1 MDLKVQAPSR
11 VMWSPEGPLTYQK
24 RLSTPRQGGQTRAK
38 DASGSEPYALRSH
51 PGSPTVGGDK
61 KGAADVTI
69 EEQEAAELEKIK
81 AEQEASENDM
91 SRGASGPELHIA
103 SHSSTPPSP
112 GSGAFI
118 KAQQARVSA
127 SAAHASD
134 EVVEEVLSCE
144 SRALVEEA
152 LRYRESRQAAAGAV
166 MEEAIADLVAQECRD
181 LVREEVN
188 NAATELV
195 AQWAVA
201 QEMIEAVLVEHC
213 HACAQDAIQT
223 EVLRRETIEAAAT
236 FMAQEVIET
245 VLVEH
250 CHACAQDAIQAE
262 VLRRETIEAAAT
274 FMAQE
279 VIEALVAEE
288 CHAHAEKGCQ
298 EKWDGVGHAVN
309 QKKEPVHCLKK
320 EFPTDDGEGDSESDE
335 EMEEARKREQME
347 MMRLIRERQVLFFP
361 QSQAGELV
369 QDRRLERAGV

>member
-1 MDLKVQAPSR
+1 M
-11 VMWSPEGPLTYQK
+11 
-24 RLSTPRQGGQTRAK
+24 
-38 DASGSEPYALRSH
+38 
-51 PGSPTVGGDK
+51 GGDK

-81 AEQEASENDM
+81 TEQEAAERALKHALNDM
-91 SRGASGPELHIA
+91 SRGASGAELHIA
-103 SHSSTPPSP
+103 SHISTPPSP
-112 GSGAFI
+112 GI

-127 SAAHASD
+127 AAAHALD

-144 SRALVEEA
+144 SRALVEET
-152 LRYRESRQAAAGAV
+152 LQYRESRQAAAGAV
-166 MEEAIADLVAQECRD
+166 MEEAIADLVEQQCWE

-188 NAATELV
+188 NAATVLV

-201 QEMIEAVLVEHC
+201 QEMIEAVLVEDC
-213 HACAQDAIQT
+213 HACAQDAT
-223 EVLRRETIEAAAT
+223 
-236 FMAQEVIET
+236 
-245 VLVEH
+245 
-250 CHACAQDAIQAE
+250 QAE

-279 VIEALVAEE
+279 MIEAVLAGECQGRAHEATQAEVLRRETLEVAATLVAQEMIETLVAEE
-288 CHAHAEKGCQ
+288 CHAQAEEGCQ
-298 EKWDGVGHAVN
+298 EKEQWVGVGHAVN
-309 QKKEPVHCLKK
+309 QKKDPVHRLKK

-361 QSQAGELV
+361 QSQAGDLV

>member
-1 MDLKVQAPSR
+1 
-11 VMWSPEGPLTYQK
+11 
-24 RLSTPRQGGQTRAK
+24 
-38 DASGSEPYALRSH
+38 
-51 PGSPTVGGDK
+51 VGGDK

-213 HACAQDAIQT
+213 HACAQDAIQ
-223 EVLRRETIEAAAT
+223 
-236 FMAQEVIET
+236 
-245 VLVEH
+245 
-250 CHACAQDAIQAE
+250 AE

-309 QKKEPVHCLKK
+309 QKKEPVHRLKK